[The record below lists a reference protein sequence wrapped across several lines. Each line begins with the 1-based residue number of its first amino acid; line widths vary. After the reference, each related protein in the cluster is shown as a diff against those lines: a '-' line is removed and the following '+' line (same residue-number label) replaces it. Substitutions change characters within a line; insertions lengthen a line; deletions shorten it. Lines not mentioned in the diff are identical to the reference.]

1 MSTILYHSTNVSY
14 EKYVLD
20 ALKKQ
25 GYDLIIANTSKDV
38 ISNLQN
44 TSLKAAII
52 SLEDIE
58 VASNII
64 AIARSHIG
72 SKLPKILFLSTLLTW
87 AGTQMNIEEKAP
99 MLCDIDNFLKRL
111 PASGVLETYKME
123 NLCYSMAKI
132 NNRNFRCFG
141 IGTIYGASGFDLEHV
156 FRSFWQDSKLSLETP
171 KLGLNKVP
179 MIHIDSLIDMLINC
193 INDDTTVNSQNFY
206 TAAVDENIIFFK
218 LFL

>member
-156 FRSFWQDSKLSLETP
+156 FRSFSGTRISISRK
-171 KLGLNKVP
+171 
-179 MIHIDSLIDMLINC
+179 
-193 INDDTTVNSQNFY
+193 
-206 TAAVDENIIFFK
+206 
-218 LFL
+218 